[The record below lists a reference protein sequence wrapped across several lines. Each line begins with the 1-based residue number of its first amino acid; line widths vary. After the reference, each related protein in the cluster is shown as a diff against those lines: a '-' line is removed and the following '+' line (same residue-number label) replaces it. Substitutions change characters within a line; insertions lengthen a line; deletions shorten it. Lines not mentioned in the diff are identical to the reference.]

1 MISVN
6 PKTLLLLYSLIEGKN
21 KRIALSYLLLSIAIT
36 LSKVLLMLKLVV
48 SLTMMLVLVAAM
60 DIVYYSYEDY
70 ITPTTITLRHVVK
83 FVGLLTQD
91 NLAVSSFVPFVM
103 S

>member
-1 MISVN
+1 M
-6 PKTLLLLYSLIEGKN
+6 LLLLYSLIEGKHY
-21 KRIALSYLLLSIAIT
+21 LSFASIAIT
-36 LSKVLLMLKLVV
+36 LSKVLLMSELVV
-48 SLTMMLVLVAAM
+48 SLTMMLVLVAAI

-70 ITPTTITLRHVVK
+70 ITPTTITLLHFVK
-83 FVGLLTQD
+83 LVGLLTQD